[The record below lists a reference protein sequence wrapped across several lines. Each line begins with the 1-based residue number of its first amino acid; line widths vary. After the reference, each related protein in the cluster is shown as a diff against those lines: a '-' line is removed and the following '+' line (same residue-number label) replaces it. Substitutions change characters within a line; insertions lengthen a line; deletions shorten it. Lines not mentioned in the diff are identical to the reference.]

1 VVTIFTLEN
10 VFNIESLITYM
21 KERNADMNANKA
33 LKSLF
38 IAVPM
43 LTLAACSSNQGAE
56 EAVDQQTNQ
65 QQEQQQDQSGV
76 DVGAVERQKTP
87 EEIRAEKVAELRQEN
102 MVFFAFD
109 DSRIS
114 SEYAQ
119 VLAAHADFLVENPNV
134 TVTVEGHCDE
144 RGTPE
149 YNIALGERR
158 AKAVAQYLQNL
169 GVSSS
174 QVTTVSYGEEKP
186 LINASNNDAYAKNR
200 RGVLVY

>member
-1 VVTIFTLEN
+1 
-10 VFNIESLITYM
+10 
-21 KERNADMNANKA
+21 MNANKA

-43 LTLAACSSNQGAE
+43 LALAACSSNQAAE

-65 QQEQQQDQSGV
+65 QQQGQGSGSGV
-76 DVGAVERQKTP
+76 DVGGIERPKTP
-87 EEIRAEKVAELRQEN
+87 EEIRAEKVAELRQAN
-102 MVFFAFD
+102 TVFFAFD

-119 VLAAHADFLVENPNV
+119 VLAAHADFLVQNPAV
-134 TVTVEGHCDE
+134 SVTVEGHCDE

-174 QVTTVSYGEEKP
+174 QINTVSYGEEKP
-186 LINASNNDAYAKNR
+186 LIKASNDDAYAKNR